1 MAHGHDVV
9 VQQSAGSGSGLAD
22 AEYVAAGARLADT
35 AEEVW
40 GTADLIWKVK
50 EPIAPEYGL
59 IREDQILYTYL
70 HLAPDRPQTE
80 ALVNSGC
87 VAFAYETVEVDGRLP
102 LLTPMS
108 EVAGRLSVQAGAR
121 CLEKHAGGRGVL
133 LGGVPGVMPGQVV
146 VIGGGIVGRNAVA
159 MAVGLGADVTVLDIN
174 LDVLRDFDNQYAGR
188 VHTVYSSQQ
197 NLEDAL
203 RRADLVVGAVLV
215 PGARAPKLVR
225 REHLSL
231 MKDGAALVDVAVDQG
246 GCAETTHATTH
257 ADPTYIID
265 GVVHYAVANMPGA
278 VARTST
284 FALNNVTLPY
294 GLKLANQGW
303 RAAVE
308 GDPSL
313 RLGLNVLHGAVTYEA
328 VATAHDLP
336 FQASI

>member
-1 MAHGHDVV
+1 MFYLLPGNMPQGLTALHTEQNPFELRFEAGDVR
-9 VQQSAGSGSGLAD
+9 QLGLYAGSTEPTVVGQPMTV
-22 AEYVAAGARLADT
+22 YVRT
-35 AEEVW
+35 
-40 GTADLIWKVK
+40 
-50 EPIAPEYGL
+50 
-59 IREDQILYTYL
+59 EDQWGNRT
-70 HLAPDRPQTE
+70 
-80 ALVNSGC
+80 
-87 VAFAYETVEVDGRLP
+87 TVP
-102 LLTPMS
+102 
-108 EVAGRLSVQAGAR
+108 
-121 CLEKHAGGRGVL
+121 
-133 LGGVPGVMPGQVV
+133 
-146 VIGGGIVGRNAVA
+146 
-159 MAVGLGADVTVLDIN
+159 
-174 LDVLRDFDNQYAGR
+174 NQYAGR

>member
-1 MAHGHDVV
+1 MHTGPATQRPDLREAIEADEGNPRGPQVLRLLLD
-9 VQQSAGSGSGLAD
+9 AGPHQPLARRT
-22 AEYVAAGARLADT
+22 G
-35 AEEVW
+35 
-40 GTADLIWKVK
+40 
-50 EPIAPEYGL
+50 
-59 IREDQILYTYL
+59 EDQSRLGVRERLGGGLRGLVSVVRGPLTDMTGD
-70 HLAPDRPQTE
+70 ARSAS
-80 ALVNSGC
+80 ALV
-87 VAFAYETVEVDGRLP
+87 T
-102 LLTPMS
+102 
-108 EVAGRLSVQAGAR
+108 
-121 CLEKHAGGRGVL
+121 
-133 LGGVPGVMPGQVV
+133 GQSPRSAT
-146 VIGGGIVGRNAVA
+146 G
-159 MAVGLGADVTVLDIN
+159 
-174 LDVLRDFDNQYAGR
+174 LDV
-188 VHTVYSSQQ
+188 
-197 NLEDAL
+197 AL
-203 RRADLVVGAVLV
+203 DGDVNGDGLADLVVGAVLV